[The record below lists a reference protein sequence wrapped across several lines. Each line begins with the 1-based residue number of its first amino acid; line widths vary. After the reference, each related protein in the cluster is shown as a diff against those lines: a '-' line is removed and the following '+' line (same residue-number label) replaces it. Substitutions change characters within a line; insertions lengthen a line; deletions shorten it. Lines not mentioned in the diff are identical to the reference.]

1 MGNPLSDAAP
11 YTLDDLAD
19 TFGLTPRT
27 ARHYVEKILPPGHR
41 TGRGRRARYGQDTW
55 NCFAFIRRARRDGLS
70 LAQITGL
77 LNHLDATLI
86 DRVARGFEAL
96 SIVPVA
102 ADEPVE
108 LYSSPCMA
116 GELAES
122 GGESSTPE
130 ARAERWQVL
139 YADDTLQI
147 AHCGRASAEQR
158 TQVRMAAAY
167 IKRILGHT

>member
-1 MGNPLSDAAP
+1 MSDLAP
-11 YTLDDLAD
+11 YTLEDLAD
-19 TFGLTPRT
+19 AFGLTPRT

-70 LAQITGL
+70 LAQIAGL
-77 LNHLDATLI
+77 LNELDPARI
-86 DRVARGFEAL
+86 DRLARGFETL

-116 GELAES
+116 GDMADS
-122 GGESSTPE
+122 GDETSATE
-130 ARAERWQVL
+130 VKADRWQVL
-139 YADDTLQI
+139 FADGTLQI
-147 AHCGRASAEQR
+147 AHCGQANTEQR
-158 TQVRMAAAY
+158 AQIRMAAAY
-167 IKRILGHT
+167 IKRILGHA